1 MSHQYDPSVISTT
14 PAMPVVSELFA
25 SYSNAQGFWI
35 KERNVPTTKNEEGA
49 APHPLSSSLLN
60 VDIARE
66 LRSAQYS
73 RNKSKNEAN
82 FARAQKSKGQGRP
95 RRGNLTQ
102 RSKGAKRSGKRH
114 PISRDLAA
122 GSESDYEQD
131 LAEPAFP
138 GRRDAVPTPVRTS
151 ERCSVSATIPCEPQA
166 PTKKAP
172 KVYTPPDAYTTAVL
186 PESTLEVPAPDV
198 AREFRSYERHRN
210 QTKKRALFKQSKE
223 KKGNKVKPVRSR
235 SSGSGSVKTKNLQN
249 LVALAT
255 VYEETTSEDEIQTPV
270 EVSLSVILPDV
281 HPGVQTPPA
290 VDMEALI
297 TTAKVKHT
305 KGSSNPRSSTP
316 PCCDNHDIEPGF
328 EYVKSIRHVVALDEV
343 HDASRDDDDEPWE
356 HVWNDDL
363 ID

>member
-1 MSHQYDPSVISTT
+1 MSQHDSSIISAT
-14 PAMPVVSELFA
+14 PTMPVVSELFA

-73 RNKSKNEAN
+73 RNKAKNEAS
-82 FARAQKSKGQGRP
+82 FARAQKSKDQGRP
-95 RRGNLTQ
+95 RRGNPTQ

-114 PISRDLAA
+114 PTPRDLAT

-131 LAEPAFP
+131 LSEPAFP

-151 ERCSVSATIPCEPQA
+151 ERCSVSATIPSEPQA
-166 PTKKAP
+166 PTEKTPKA
-172 KVYTPPDAYTTAVL
+172 YTPPDAYTTAVL
-186 PESTLEVPAPDV
+186 PEFTLDVPAPDV

-210 QTKKRALFKQSKE
+210 QSKKRALFKQSKE
-223 KKGNKVKPVRSR
+223 KKGTKVKPVRSR
-235 SSGSGSVKTKNLQN
+235 GSGSGSVKTKNLQS
-249 LVALAT
+249 LVALAV

-297 TTAKVKHT
+297 TTTKVKYT
-305 KGSSNPRSSTP
+305 KGSSNPQSSTRP
-316 PCCDNHDIEPGF
+316 RCANYGIEPGF
-328 EYVKSIRHVVALDEV
+328 EYVKSIRSVVALDEA
-343 HDASRDDDDEPWE
+343 HDTSREDDDEPWE